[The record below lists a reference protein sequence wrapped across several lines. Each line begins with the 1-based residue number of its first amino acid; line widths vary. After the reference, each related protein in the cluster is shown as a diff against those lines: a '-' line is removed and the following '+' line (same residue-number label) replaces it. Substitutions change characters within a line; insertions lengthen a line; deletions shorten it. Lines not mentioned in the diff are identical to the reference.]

1 MPRDHSREVLAHA
14 VDELGVRALH
24 EALAEGLD
32 VEGALGGGD
41 GGGRV
46 RRVGVVRRHLH
57 REGRELDVRAAA
69 PRGQRALDESVAA
82 VNSTLLVQGRLVGE
96 ADDEGGPPVRTS
108 K

>member
-69 PRGQRALDESVAA
+69 PRGQRALDEDVAA
-82 VNSTLLVQGRLVGE
+82 VNSARLEQGHLVGE